1 MTLKQFK
8 ILITIAQVGSVGKAS
23 EQLHI
28 AQPALSR
35 QVRLLEEEL
44 GTKLFIRRP
53 RGMELTPAGELIVNR
68 SGMILRQVE
77 DIKSDLFALGGD
89 ISGNIVLA
97 IPPSMVRDFASRAFQ
112 QFMTKFP
119 KVTFRIVTGIT
130 GQVAEWLLSAEVDL
144 AVVYE
149 VSGMEHLK
157 TQALL
162 NEDLFLIGK
171 KDDDF
176 ALDRPIRFKS
186 LSGKK
191 LMMSSIENAPR
202 QEIERIA
209 SKYQMELNIPFEVD
223 SVMILKNFVQNG
235 HGYTIL
241 PMASVYQEVKKGTL
255 KAAPISAPKPSCRL
269 VLASSPDRPNSV
281 ITDYFSEIVREEIKN
296 MLRQGISVGEQITE

>member
-1 MTLKQFK
+1 M
-8 ILITIAQVGSVGKAS
+8 TIAEVGSVGKAS
-23 EQLHI
+23 ERLHL

-44 GTKLFIRRP
+44 DTKLFIRRP
-53 RGMELTPAGELIVNR
+53 RGMELTLAGELIVKR

-77 DIKSDLFALGGD
+77 DLKTDLFALGGD
-89 ISGNIVLA
+89 ITGDIVLA
-97 IPPSMVRDFASRAFQ
+97 IPPSMVQDFTSRAFE

-119 KVTFRIVTGIT
+119 KVTFRIVTGLT
-130 GQVAEWLLSAEVDL
+130 GQVAEWLLRAEVDL

-149 VSGMEHLK
+149 VPGIEHLK
-157 TQALL
+157 TQALF
-162 NEDLFLIGK
+162 NEDLFIIGK

-191 LMMSSIENAPR
+191 LMMPSNKHAPR

-209 SKYQMELNIPFEVD
+209 SKLGMKFNIPFEVD
-223 SVMILKNFVQNG
+223 SVVILKNFVQRG

-241 PMASVYQEVKKGTL
+241 PMASVYPEVKKGILT
-255 KAAPISAPKPSCRL
+255 AAPISNPKPSCRL

-281 ITDYFSEIVREEIKN
+281 ITHYFSEIVKEEIEN
-296 MLRQGISVGEQITE
+296 MLKQGIAVGEFIAE